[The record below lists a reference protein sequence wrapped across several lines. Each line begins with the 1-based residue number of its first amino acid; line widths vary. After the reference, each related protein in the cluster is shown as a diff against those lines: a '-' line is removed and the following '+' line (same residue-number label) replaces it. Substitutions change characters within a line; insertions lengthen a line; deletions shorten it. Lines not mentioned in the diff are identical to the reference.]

1 MNNQPKEVLMNIEDI
16 PKTIT
21 KTVLRAFC
29 IKNDSSSNL
38 DEKTLYY
45 MEPHN
50 RTHYFVSKFPSARTS
65 HMGVYSAERFKVVRE
80 EVVEV
85 DNPAYKKALSS
96 LAALEAKENEQS
108 NEIDNEPVLDNSL
121 EIFSEPALV
130 NEAESTT
137 FVTGITEPTNNL
149 SENPVS
155 EPSQPQ
161 EESLPS
167 TNAMIVENAVEEQET
182 PLKTVEELP
191 FAQHYN
197 VQGDDEE
204 PPFTDIHR
212 NLEHE
217 VLYEARLVYRRP
229 SYAMFVELGTKLY
242 IKRPNTNYAYY
253 HKNMCQVY
261 TDAQAEVHK
270 GALPLNYFDDFKMIG
285 NVEEIQISNNAVET
299 TATVEATAEMTN
311 DEVVSKLEQALPDLE
326 EVVESSKI
334 VDEAAPTVV
343 SEAVTA
349 ISAEEDFVQE
359 VEQIQESIITEE
371 AAQEETTNNSSS
383 LINLFDMPLDE
394 ITSKKRKK
402 NQPKEEPA
410 DQLDLFA
417 GVFF

>member
-1 MNNQPKEVLMNIEDI
+1 MNNQPKEVLMNTEDI

-50 RTHYFVSKFPSARTS
+50 KTHYFVSKFPSAKTS
-65 HMGVYSAERFKVVRE
+65 HMGVYSADRFKVVRE

-85 DNPAYKKALSS
+85 DNPAYKKALSA
-96 LAALEAKENEQS
+96 LAELEAKENEQS

-121 EIFSEPALV
+121 AIFSEPALA
-130 NEAESTT
+130 NEVEIAT
-137 FVTGITEPTNNL
+137 FDTGINELISNVA
-149 SENPVS
+149 ENPVL

-161 EESLPS
+161 EETLPS
-167 TNAMIVENAVEEQET
+167 TNAVIVEKAVEEEET
-182 PLKTVEELP
+182 PLKTVKELP

-204 PPFTDIHR
+204 PPFTDTHR

-217 VLYEARLVYRRP
+217 VLYEAKVVYRRP
-229 SYAMFVELGTKLY
+229 SYAMFVELGTTLY

-253 HKNMCQVY
+253 HKNMCHVY
-261 TDAQAEVHK
+261 TDAQGEVHK
-270 GALPLNYFDDFKMIG
+270 GALPLNYFDDFKIVE
-285 NVEEIQISNNAVET
+285 NVEEIQNSNNAAET
-299 TATVEATAEMTN
+299 TATVEATAEMRN
-311 DEVVSKLEQALPDLE
+311 DEVVSKLEQSLPVLE
-326 EVVESSKI
+326 EVVESAKT
-334 VDEAAPTVV
+334 VDEATPTVV
-343 SEAVTA
+343 SESIET
-349 ISAEEDFVQE
+349 ITAEEDFVQE
-359 VEQIQESIITEE
+359 VEQIQEPILTEE

-383 LINLFDMPLDE
+383 VINLFDMPLDE

-402 NQPKEEPA
+402 NPPKEDPA